1 MAYFKIGDYVKCKQF
16 GPLEHDFTGEVE
28 KVYDNSVL
36 VAIREFEPADQSGVN
51 ELNNRAVLRKSETE
65 IIKAVPR
72 TEEDEE
78 LAAEEEKA
86 AAAKAAKANKSSR
99 KKKSEKSDDK

>member
-1 MAYFKIGDYVKCKQF
+1 MTYFKIGDYVKCKQF

-36 VAIREFEPADQSGVN
+36 VAIREFDPADQSGVN

-65 IIKAVPR
+65 ILKAVPR

-86 AAAKAAKANKSSR
+86 AAAKANKSSR